1 MSNIESNTD
10 EGEGTKQND
19 CERVRSLQLLDILYL
34 QTTIPTIT
42 YQSSPLVKFSIKK
55 VSKNE
60 QVLTV
65 GRYKIFFRK
74 ENILCKNS
82 EFTNILIQ
90 EILHRYR
97 FGHRSDNLFF
107 KREFFD
113 FRWFIFVLWTTW
125 MLGQPPLAVLP
136 PGKISYTCRIAPHI
150 IINYRCARTG
160 GGLTAQCHCVPL
172 AWRSLGHY
180 SALKQL
186 VTCTVRLTTT
196 SLHSVATRIRRTL
209 IITMHLWDKQSKNL
223 VMII

>member
-10 EGEGTKQND
+10 EGEETKQNH
-19 CERVRSLQLLDILYL
+19 CERVRSLQLDILYL

-65 GRYKIFFRK
+65 GRYKIFFSK

-97 FGHRSDNLFF
+97 VWAP
-107 KREFFD
+107 KR
-113 FRWFIFVLWTTW
+113 
-125 MLGQPPLAVLP
+125 
-136 PGKISYTCRIAPHI
+136 
-150 IINYRCARTG
+150 
-160 GGLTAQCHCVPL
+160 
-172 AWRSLGHY
+172 
-180 SALKQL
+180 
-186 VTCTVRLTTT
+186 
-196 SLHSVATRIRRTL
+196 
-209 IITMHLWDKQSKNL
+209 
-223 VMII
+223 